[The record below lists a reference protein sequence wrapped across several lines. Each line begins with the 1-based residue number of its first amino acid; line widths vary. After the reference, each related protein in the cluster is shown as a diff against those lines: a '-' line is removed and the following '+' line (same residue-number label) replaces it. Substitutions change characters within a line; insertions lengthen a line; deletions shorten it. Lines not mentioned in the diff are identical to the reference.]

1 MIDYRVL
8 HKLFSP
14 INIGKVRLKNRV
26 VMAPMVTRLGA
37 TDGFMT
43 ERERAYF
50 TRRAQGG
57 TALITVGNATIAPNV
72 QPEPRHDAIWDDK
85 YIPMWEEFARVIHAH
100 DCMVSIQL
108 CHVGNQGK
116 QKETGVRPVAPSEVV
131 SPLTGEMPKALT
143 REEIKEIVE
152 QFADAAVRAKNAGAD
167 MVEIQGVQ
175 GFLVQNFM
183 TPLFNKRTDEYG
195 GDLRNRMKF
204 PLEIVKKVKEKAGSD
219 YTVVFR
225 MVVTDLVEG
234 GITLEEAE
242 LMAPMLAEAG
252 ADALH
257 FTAGAGH
264 HVRHFGMPP
273 ADAGRN
279 CIVDLVAK
287 IIRVVDVPVMVC
299 QRIVDPVEA
308 EEILK
313 ERKADIIS
321 LGRALICDPDW
332 PKKAAEGAFK
342 DIRIC
347 IGCCQGC
354 YDETREGRSWT
365 CIYNPEVGK
374 EKEYEITQAEESK
387 KVMVIGGG
395 PGGLEVTRVAALRGH
410 SVTLY
415 DKGSEL
421 GGQWLLACIPS
432 RKQEY
437 MEMIKWY
444 VGQLEKLDVKIVL
457 DTTVT
462 PEFVKEID
470 PDAVVVATG
479 ATPLIPGIPGVDRK
493 NVVTAHDILGGTIE
507 EVGDKVAVIG
517 GGLVGAETA
526 EFLAEQGR
534 KVTLIEML
542 DEIALDVGIVRK
554 PYLMQSLSNC
564 GVEILTSTRVETI
577 SEQGILATD
586 KNGER
591 KNIGVFDT
599 IVLAMGAKPFD
610 EISREIKG
618 KVLEVYVIGDALE
631 PRRALEAI
639 AEGAMVGRKL

>member
-1 MIDYRVL
+1 MIDSRTL
-8 HKLFSP
+8 HRLFSP

-37 TDGFMT
+37 TNGFMT
-43 ERERAYF
+43 ERERVYF
-50 TRRAQGG
+50 IRRARGG

-116 QKETGVRPVAPSEVV
+116 PKETGIRPVAPSEVA

-143 REEIKEIVE
+143 REEIKDIVE

-195 GDLRNRMKF
+195 GDVRNRMRF
-204 PLEIVKKVKEKAGSD
+204 PVEIVTRVKEKTGSE
-219 YTVVFR
+219 YPVVFR
-225 MVVTDLVEG
+225 MVASDLVEG
-234 GITLEEAE
+234 GIEIEDAKT
-242 LMAPMLAEAG
+242 MAGILAEAG
-252 ADALH
+252 VDALH

-264 HVRHFGMPP
+264 HVRHLGMPP

-279 CIVDLVAK
+279 CIVDLVAQIK
-287 IIRVVDVPVMVC
+287 GVVDVPVMVS

-354 YDETREGRSWT
+354 YDETREGRQWT

-374 EKEYEITQAEESK
+374 EKEYEISEAEKLK
-387 KVMVIGGG
+387 KIMVIGGG
-395 PGGLEVTRVAALRGH
+395 PGGLEVARIAALRGH

-415 DKGSEL
+415 DKGGEL
-421 GGQWLLACIPS
+421 GGQWLLACIPP

-462 PEFVKEID
+462 PEFVEEVN
-470 PDAVVVATG
+470 PDVVVVATG
-479 ATPLIPGIPGVDRK
+479 STPLIPGIPGVDRK
-493 NVVTAHDILGGTIE
+493 NVVTAHNILGGTIE

-517 GGLVGAETA
+517 GGMVGAETA
-526 EFLAEQGR
+526 EFLAEQGK

-542 DEIALDVGIVRK
+542 EEIALDMGIVRK
-554 PYLMQSLSNC
+554 PYLMQSLSDY
-564 GVEILTSTRVETI
+564 GAEVLISTRIEGI
-577 SEQGILATD
+577 SNQGIIATD
-586 KNGER
+586 SGGAR
-591 KNIGVFDT
+591 KSIDIFDT
-599 IVLAMGAKPFD
+599 IVLAVGAKPLD
-610 EISREIKG
+610 EISREIEG
-618 KVLEVYVIGDALE
+618 KVPKVYVIGDALKA
-631 PRRALEAI
+631 RKALEAI
-639 AEGAMVGRKL
+639 AEGARVGREI